1 MELRGTVSSGLGRA
15 HIFMAQAH
23 YQDQFKR
30 VLGVTAWPGTLN
42 LEVDGISFVRYL
54 ALRNNA
60 GMETSDIDDSI
71 REQAKDVDTS
81 KIEMHRIQGFEREGR
96 SFGGANA
103 FLATINTIGGNE
115 ATAINC
121 AILIPDLTRHTD
133 VVEVIASAF
142 LREAFDL
149 VDGDELVLIC

>member
-23 YQDQFKR
+23 YQDQFKQ

-42 LEVDGISFVRYL
+42 IKVEGQSFAHYL
-54 ALRNNA
+54 ALRNTA
-60 GMETSDIDDSI
+60 GIETAGIDESVRKAANDIDMSEI
-71 REQAKDVDTS
+71 V
-81 KIEMHRIQGFEREGR
+81 IHRIQGFEREGR
-96 SFGGANA
+96 SFGGA
-103 FLATINTIGGNE
+103 
-115 ATAINC
+115 TAIIALLNTVDASAEPVNC

-142 LREAFDL
+142 LREALDL
-149 VDGDELVLIC
+149 LDGDELHLSY